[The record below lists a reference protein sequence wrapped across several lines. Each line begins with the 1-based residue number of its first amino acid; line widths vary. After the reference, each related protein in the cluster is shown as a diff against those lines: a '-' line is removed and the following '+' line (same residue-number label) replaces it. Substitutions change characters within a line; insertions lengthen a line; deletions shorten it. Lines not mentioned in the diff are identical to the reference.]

1 MTPSTSP
8 TPLMSKRTRSSTADV
23 AANPRAARSRAN
35 PSGAFEAGG
44 ASAEEPLHRSVTEV
58 LQVLRQGMQVEIG
71 VLVCPV
77 VLVVPVVGE
86 HPAVHVADEG
96 RSTVPRLDDVL
107 QLVEPAVLALDP
119 GDEVVRRFPDGHRTA
134 ERRLA
139 TRPGLVLHGPQPAAG
154 SGGDGVPDLLR
165 CCRQLGFADD
175 FEFSGHGQSSVV
187 RLVLGSGV
195 FSAPGGWV
203 MLGCR
208 AVMRRCRRP
217 PPALSSWYLAI
228 RPSSA
233 APSSAAKAARSAAE
247 ANLIS
252 LSIAK
257 VANSFRAAPAPASS
271 SPTSCTMRA
280 ARPTSHR
287 ADSWSGE
294 RSGSGATAANAVGEM
309 T

>member
-1 MTPSTSP
+1 MTFSSWLNQPFSPST
-8 TPLMSKRTRSSTADV
+8 RVTRW
-23 AANPRAARSRAN
+23 
-35 PSGAFEAGG
+35 
-44 ASAEEPLHRSVTEV
+44 
-58 LQVLRQGMQVEIG
+58 
-71 VLVCPV
+71 C
-77 VLVVPVVGE
+77 
-86 HPAVHVADEG
+86 
-96 RSTVPRLDDVL
+96 
-107 QLVEPAVLALDP
+107 
-119 GDEVVRRFPDGHRTA
+119 
-134 ERRLA
+134 
-139 TRPGLVLHGPQPAAG
+139 AG

-228 RPSSA
+228 RPSRA

-257 VANSFRAAPAPASS
+257 VASSFRAAF
-271 SPTSCTMRA
+271 A
-280 ARPTSHR
+280 A
-287 ADSWSGE
+287 E
-294 RSGSGATAANAVGEM
+294 LGAALE
-309 T
+309 